1 MLLLDTFSRLRYLV
15 TWFQSQKNTRSLCLE
30 ILQLAATG
38 SSSSFLRRTFSQ
50 FWLLVFLPYP
60 HIYSQT
66 RKDMHTYDECT
77 HTHTN
82 KLCCS
87 YCEVFPLFN
96 LFNYALYSLCPARSL
111 AAGPAAEIWMFL
123 LSFNLRTSRHR
134 EDPLLLFGPFFTLLF
149 WCATTSQGC
158 ASPSS
163 EHNQHR
169 PGGVVVRLLL
179 FRHSRFLSL
188 STWSWIFTIRGSL
201 DTSGALCRR
210 FRTLPTAFDSLLG
223 HDFGLCA
230 LAPRDRK
237 SVV

>member
-1 MLLLDTFSRLRYLV
+1 MPRNSPAGGDRIFFVL
-15 TWFQSQKNTRSLCLE
+15 
-30 ILQLAATG
+30 
-38 SSSSFLRRTFSQ
+38 
-50 FWLLVFLPYP
+50 
-60 HIYSQT
+60 SQT
-66 RKDMHTYDECT
+66 HFFPILASCFSSLST
-77 HTHTN
+77 HLLTNTKGHAPIRRMYTHTN
-82 KLCCS
+82 TLCCS
-87 YCEVFPLFN
+87 YCEVFSLFN

-123 LSFNLRTSRHR
+123 LSFNLRTSRHG

-179 FRHSRFLSL
+179 LFRHTRFLSL

-230 LAPRDRK
+230 LAPRNTGDYFERLK
-237 SVV
+237 I